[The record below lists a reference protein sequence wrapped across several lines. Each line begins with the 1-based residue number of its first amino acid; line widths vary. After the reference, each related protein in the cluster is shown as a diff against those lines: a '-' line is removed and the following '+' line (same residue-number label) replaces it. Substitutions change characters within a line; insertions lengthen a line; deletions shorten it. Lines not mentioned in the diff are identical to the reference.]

1 MRTCA
6 GPPEVLTAAPLPVPN
21 ILSHARIESIAAN
34 YTVSI
39 LSPKESP
46 VGAGGFILGQPV
58 VTPAEHIT
66 HRHPDR
72 IVLVLM
78 LRKLVQNDRQT
89 QLAPLPDSSR
99 TGASARM
106 NVRLPSPYASEPGC
120 HVLRQVRWEDCWSDA
135 RPKPSDRPALTAPER
150 ALLGLV
156 VRTPNIGGPG
166 NAA

>member
-58 VTPAEHIT
+58 VTPEEHII
-66 HRHPDR
+66 HGHPDR
-72 IVLVLM
+72 IAPVLI
-78 LRKLVQNDRQT
+78 LRKL
-89 QLAPLPDSSR
+89 
-99 TGASARM
+99 RM
-106 NVRLPSPYASEPGC
+106 VDPVA
-120 HVLRQVRWEDCWSDA
+120 LRRSGSGVTAA
-135 RPKPSDRPALTAPER
+135 RPAQPRDSRERGEIRLRKPRHADKSGDRRYQHDCER
-150 ALLGLV
+150 
-156 VRTPNIGGPG
+156 T
-166 NAA
+166 